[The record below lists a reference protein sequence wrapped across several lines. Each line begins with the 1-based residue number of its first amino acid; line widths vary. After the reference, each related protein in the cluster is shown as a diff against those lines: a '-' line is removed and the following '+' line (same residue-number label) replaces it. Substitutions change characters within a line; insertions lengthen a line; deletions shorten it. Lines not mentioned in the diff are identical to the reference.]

1 MRRRQRGMTFIGLLI
16 ILALCGVIVYA
27 AIRLV
32 PVYLNY
38 MKIARTMDSVATE
51 FKDSTIDQS
60 SIRNSL
66 ARHWE
71 IEDISSVDYNDVTI
85 VRNENGISLHVAY
98 DDKVPYVANIS
109 LDVAFDKTVQI
120 Q

>member
-27 AIRLV
+27 GIRLT

-38 MKIARTMDSVATE
+38 MKIARTMESVATE
-51 FKDSTIDQS
+51 FKDSNADPI

-66 ARHWE
+66 ERHW
-71 IEDISSVDYNDVTI
+71 IVEDINVVDYGDITI
-85 VRNENGISLHVAY
+85 QRNENGITLHVAY
-98 DDKVPYVANIS
+98 EDKVPYVANIS